1 MYQYFSVRNK
11 SAYDSVK
18 ITFLGKGYGAFFFL
32 KLYINQNIA
41 SYNEQ
46 GNKVPVN
53 HHVTFFF
60 PFHRYS

>member
-32 KLYINQNIA
+32 KLPVYINQYIA

-46 GNKVPVN
+46 GNKSTSKSPGD
-53 HHVTFFF
+53 FFL
-60 PFHRYS
+60 SIS

>member
-18 ITFLGKGYGAFFFL
+18 IMFLGKGYGAL
-32 KLYINQNIA
+32 ISYISIKILHHIMNKGI
-41 SYNEQ
+41 
-46 GNKVPVN
+46 KVPVN
-53 HHVTFFF
+53 HIVTFFF

>member
-18 ITFLGKGYGAFFFL
+18 ITFLVKGYEAFFFL
-32 KLYINQNIA
+32 SYISIKILHYIMNKGI
-41 SYNEQ
+41 
-46 GNKVPVN
+46 KVPVN
-53 HHVTFFF
+53 HLVTFFF

>member
-18 ITFLGKGYGAFFFL
+18 ITFLGKGYGAFFL
-32 KLYINQNIA
+32 NINQNIA

-46 GNKVPVN
+46 GNKS
-53 HHVTFFF
+53 T
-60 PFHRYS
+60 S

>member
-11 SAYDSVK
+11 TAYDSVK
-18 ITFLGKGYGAFFFL
+18 ITFVGKGYGAFFFL

-46 GNKVPVN
+46 GNKSTSKSPGD
-53 HHVTFFF
+53 FFL
-60 PFHRYS
+60 SIS